1 MRKILTLFISIF
13 ILTACGVNQIKK
25 DKQKQEQ
32 KNVILVIA
40 DGTGPNLM
48 GYLMEY
54 ARLAPNSPYKDRK
67 SNLEKM
73 FSTGKNGIVF
83 NYTDSTIV
91 TDSAA
96 AATQFATGVKTYPE
110 ALGVNADGKKVNSVL
125 YNAKQKGYA
134 TGVLT
139 DVYVLDATPAA
150 FYAHQANRKM
160 RDGIIE
166 DMTIT
171 QPDIVLGGG
180 LDYFV
185 SETDLENKKYADIL
199 ARVPYIAEFKP
210 QAKQDDNLAKVIN
223 SGYKLAFTK
232 QEMNNLNEGKI
243 LGLFAPVYLPPYPPA
258 DWQGPNLLDMTKKAI
273 SDLSKND
280 KGFFLLVEAGFID
293 WVAHENAPQTVLR
306 ELLEFDET
314 LAYIKKFADKNKN
327 TLVIVT
333 ADHDTGG
340 FGIAYYKPTKE
351 SKNDYNAFEKFN
363 KLDSGKS
370 FVYEVEQKYKALPEN
385 EQNSDTI
392 KKMFKEDFGYQENLD
407 FLNDIND
414 FKKAFKTY
422 WEKQGIFW
430 ATKKHTNAPLF
441 VVFYGD
447 NAGIKDNVFHN
458 TDLFKIMNNYLKK

>member
-1 MRKILTLFISIF
+1 MRKILILFAVIF
-13 ILTACGVNQIKK
+13 LFTACHNAQVKNTNPQ
-25 DKQKQEQ
+25 QK

-40 DGTGPNLM
+40 DGTGPHLM
-48 GYLMEY
+48 GHLMEY
-54 ARLAPNSPYKDRK
+54 ARIAPNSPYKDKK

-73 FSTGKNGIVF
+73 FNEGKNGIVL
-83 NYTDSTIV
+83 NYTDKTIV

-96 AATQFATGVKTYPE
+96 AATQFATGVKTNPE
-110 ALGVNADGKKVNSVL
+110 SLGVDADGKKANSVL
-125 YNAKQKGYA
+125 YNAKQKGLA

-150 FYAHQANRKM
+150 FYAHQPNRKL
-160 RDGIIE
+160 RDGVIE
-166 DMTIT
+166 DMTVT
-171 QPDIVLGGG
+171 KPDLVLGGG

-185 SETDLENKKYADIL
+185 SKTDLENKKYADIL
-199 ARVPYIAEFKP
+199 ARVPYIAEVKG
-210 QAKQDDNLAKVIN
+210 QAKQDDNLAKVVN

-232 QEMNNLNEGKI
+232 QEMNSLNDGKI

-258 DWQGPNLLDMTKKAI
+258 DWQGPDLLDMTEKAI
-273 SDLSKND
+273 SVLSKND

-306 ELLEFDET
+306 ELLEFDKT
-314 LAYIKKFADKNKN
+314 LAYIKNFADKNKN

-340 FGIAYYKPTKE
+340 FGMAYYKPTKG
-351 SKNDYNAFEKFN
+351 SKNDYNAFEKFS

-370 FVYEVEQKYKALPEN
+370 FVYEVEEKYKALPES

-392 KKMFKEDFGYQENLD
+392 KKMFKADFGYNENLD
-407 FLNDIND
+407 FLDGIND
-414 FKKAFKTY
+414 FRKAFKTY

-447 NAGIKDNVFHN
+447 NADIKDNVFHN

>member
-83 NYTDSTIV
+83 NYTAESIV

-258 DWQGPNLLDMTKKAI
+258 DWQGTNLLDMTKKAI
-273 SDLSKND
+273 SVLSKND

-314 LAYIKKFADKNKN
+314 LKYIKNFADKNKN

-340 FGIAYYKPTKE
+340 FGFFYYKPNKKGE
-351 SKNDYNAFEKFN
+351 INYHPFDKFN
-363 KLDSGKS
+363 KLDSGKNY
-370 FVYEVEQKYKALPEN
+370 VYDVEQKYKALPKE

-392 KKMFKEDFGYQENLD
+392 KKLFKEDLGYQEPLD
-407 FLNDIND
+407 FLDGIND
-414 FKKAFKTY
+414 FIQAFDLY
-422 WEKQGIFW
+422 WQKQGISW
-430 ATKKHTNAPLF
+430 TAKTHTHAPLF

-447 NAGIKDNVFHN
+447 TEGIKGNIFHN
-458 TDLFKIMNNYLKK
+458 TDLFKIMNTYLKK